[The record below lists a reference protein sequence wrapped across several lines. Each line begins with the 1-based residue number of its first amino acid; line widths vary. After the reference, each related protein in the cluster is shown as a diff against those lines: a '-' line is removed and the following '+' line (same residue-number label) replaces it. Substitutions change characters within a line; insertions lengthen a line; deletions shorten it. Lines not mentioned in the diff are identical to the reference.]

1 MSQFAPD
8 APAIAL
14 NVLASGSL
22 NHTSSFFELLQN
34 HAPHALAGLSSAQL
48 HPGMSLEKHSIDGT
62 TVLAVVF
69 AGGVVIAGDR
79 RATSG
84 HLISRSDMR
93 KVFPADQ
100 YSAVAISGA
109 AGPATDLAKLFATEL
124 EHYEKV
130 EGHTLS
136 LDGRATKLAAMVRA
150 HLPLTMQGLIVV
162 PLFAGFDPASETA
175 RIYEYDPVGGKYL
188 ATTYA
193 ATGSGSLIAKGT
205 LKRMHRATV
214 DERQAIKTALDALVD
229 AAEADSATGGPDQ
242 LRAIYPLIA
251 VIDGDGYR
259 EYEGAAVAALV
270 DDVFSAR
277 TQ

>member
-1 MSQFAPD
+1 MPHLSSD
-8 APAIAL
+8 SPASAL
-14 NVLASGSL
+14 NVLASGAL
-22 NHTSSFFELLQN
+22 NHTSSFFDVLHTQ
-34 HAPHALAGLSSAQL
+34 APHALSALTSPDQYATTSLAKLSV
-48 HPGMSLEKHSIDGT
+48 DGT
-62 TVLAVVF
+62 TVLALVF
-69 AGGVVIAGDR
+69 DGGVMIAGDR
-79 RATSG
+79 RGTSG
-84 HLISRSDMR
+84 HLIARSDMR
-93 KVFPADQ
+93 KVFPADA

-162 PLFAGFDPASETA
+162 PLFAGFDPLLNTA

-205 LKRMHRATV
+205 LKRVHRATV
-214 DERQAIKTALDALVD
+214 TEYDAAATALDALID
-229 AAEADSATGGPDQ
+229 AAETDSATGGPDQ
-242 LRAIYPLIA
+242 LRSIYPLIA
-251 VIDGDGYR
+251 VIDEHGYR
-259 EYEGAAVAALV
+259 EYEPSEVAAIV
-270 DDVFSAR
+270 EAVFTQRR
-277 TQ
+277 T

>member
-22 NHTSSFFELLQN
+22 NHTSSFFELLQT

-259 EYEGAAVAALV
+259 EYEDAAVAALV

>member
-1 MSQFAPD
+1 MQHFSSD
-8 APAIAL
+8 SPANAL
-14 NVLASGSL
+14 NALAAGTL
-22 NHTSSFFELLQN
+22 NHTSSFFDVLHTQ
-34 HAPHALAGLSSAQL
+34 APHALTALT
-48 HPGMSLEKHSIDGT
+48 SLEQLGGSSLAKLSVEGT
-62 TVLAVVF
+62 TVLALVF
-69 AGGVVIAGDR
+69 EGGVVIAGDR
-79 RATSG
+79 RGTSG
-84 HLISRSDMR
+84 HLIARSDMR
-93 KVFPADQ
+93 KVFPADA

-150 HLPLTMQGLIVV
+150 HLPLTLQGLIIV
-162 PLFAGFDPASETA
+162 PLFAGFDPQSSTA

-214 DERQAIKTALDALVD
+214 SEQQAVLTALDALVD
-229 AAEADSATGGPDQ
+229 AAEVDSATGGPDQ
-242 LRAIYPLIA
+242 FRNIYPLIA
-251 VIDGDGYR
+251 IIDEHGYR
-259 EYEGAAVAALV
+259 EYEASEVAPVV
-270 DDVFSAR
+270 DQVFGQR
-277 TQ
+277 EQ

>member
-259 EYEGAAVAALV
+259 EYEDAAVAALV

>member
-1 MSQFAPD
+1 MQHFSSD
-8 APAIAL
+8 SPANAL
-14 NVLASGSL
+14 NALAAGTL
-22 NHTSSFFELLQN
+22 NHTSSFFDVLHTQ
-34 HAPHALAGLSSAQL
+34 APHALTALT
-48 HPGMSLEKHSIDGT
+48 SLEQLGGSSLAKLSVEGT
-62 TVLAVVF
+62 TVLALVF
-69 AGGVVIAGDR
+69 EGGVVIAGDR
-79 RATSG
+79 RGTSG
-84 HLISRSDMR
+84 HLIARNDMR
-93 KVFPADQ
+93 KVFPADA

-150 HLPLTMQGLIVV
+150 HLPLTLQGLIIV
-162 PLFAGFDPASETA
+162 PLFAGFDPQSSTA

-214 DERQAIKTALDALVD
+214 SEQQAVLTALDALVD
-229 AAEADSATGGPDQ
+229 AAEVDSATGGPDQ
-242 LRAIYPLIA
+242 FRNIYPLIA
-251 VIDGDGYR
+251 IIDEHGYR
-259 EYEGAAVAALV
+259 EYEASEVAPVV
-270 DDVFSAR
+270 DQVFGQR
-277 TQ
+277 EQ